1 VVRLRL
7 FALVS
12 MVLFTCGC
20 AALARQAG
28 GRSPGPVSQ
37 ATPVPW
43 ASDSPG
49 GILLPTPTPTPIP
62 AGTPSCRAS
71 DLVAVF
77 GGIAAATGGQLD
89 ASILLGNRSAAAC
102 VVESVPQVQLFDEAG
117 HQIPI
122 GAAQSQGEPSDAV
135 LIQAGTGDIQPHV
148 ERAGVAYIAMEWA
161 THDGTGNPC
170 VPTPPQATAIA
181 VVLPAGGGSL
191 RVAVSDAM
199 SRLNV
204 IAPCYSRLSVSPFQ
218 AWPAPEPSPTP
229 SPLSLLAIRI
239 DTPPSVAAGSVLHYT
254 VRLDNVGKDPV
265 VFSAICPI
273 YIEWAASSSGAFA
286 KELHVLN
293 CAPVGNIAPGASVA
307 FAMEISV
314 PRTAAGGYTLVWR
327 FVAPGD
333 FSEPTGTAVLRVI
346 R

>member
-1 VVRLRL
+1 M
-7 FALVS
+7 AL
-12 MVLFTCGC
+12 LTCGC
-20 AALARQAG
+20 AALARQTAG
-28 GRSPGPVSQ
+28 SSPGHVSQ
-37 ATPVPW
+37 PTPLPW
-43 ASDSPG
+43 TSDTPG
-49 GILLPTPTPTPIP
+49 SMLLPTPTPTPIP

-89 ASILLGNRSAAAC
+89 ASILFGNRSGVAC
-102 VVESVPQVQLFDEAG
+102 VIRSLPQVQLFDEAG
-117 HQIPI
+117 HEIPI
-122 GAAQSQGEPSDAV
+122 EAATAQGVRSDAV
-135 LIQAGTGDIQPHV
+135 LIQPGTGDIQAHV
-148 ERAGVAYIAMEWA
+148 ERAGVAYIEMEWA
-161 THDGTGNPC
+161 THDGAGNPC

-191 RVAVSDAM
+191 RVAVSDAV

-204 IAPCYSRLSVSPFQ
+204 IAPCYSRLSVTPFQ

-229 SPLSLLAIRI
+229 SPLSLLAIHI
-239 DTPPSVAAGSVLHYT
+239 DAPPSVVAGSVLDYT

-265 VFSAICPI
+265 VFSTTCPI
-273 YIEWAASSSGAFA
+273 YIEWAANSSGAFA
-286 KELHVLN
+286 KDLHVLN

-314 PRTAAGGYTLVWR
+314 PGTAAGEYTLVWR
-327 FVAPGD
+327 FVVPGD
-333 FSEPTGTAVLRVI
+333 LSEPTGTAVLRVT